1 MQGFLSTLLLPPNL
15 LLLLGVAL
23 GILAWRG
30 RRWAGIGA
38 AAACAG
44 VLLLSTP
51 LIAEALLRSLTGD
64 LRPRLGAATA
74 GAIIILGGDVAHGRD
89 GTEVGALTLE
99 RLRTGAALHRRTG
112 LPILVTGGI
121 LGPRQPPIARLMA
134 ESLRTDFGVEARWIE
149 AEAKDTRE
157 NAVFSARMLRSDG
170 IGSALVVSQGWHLPR
185 ALEAFGRLGF
195 DASPAPV
202 RLEAEP
208 DFVATDIIPRVDHLV
223 ESWYAIREWMGRGVY
238 RLRDGGTV
246 AGHGE

>member
-1 MQGFLSTLLLPPNL
+1 
-15 LLLLGVAL
+15 
-23 GILAWRG
+23 
-30 RRWAGIGA
+30 
-38 AAACAG
+38 
-44 VLLLSTP
+44 
-51 LIAEALLRSLTGD
+51 
-64 LRPRLGAATA
+64 
-74 GAIIILGGDVAHGRD
+74 
-89 GTEVGALTLE
+89 
-99 RLRTGAALHRRTG
+99 
-112 LPILVTGGI
+112 
-121 LGPRQPPIARLMA
+121 MA

-208 DFVATDIIPRVDHLV
+208 DFVATDVIPRVDHLV